1 MNEGRK
7 RSWWDFRMAHFFVLV
22 LNAEETAKSVEVRER
37 FDYCFEIIR
46 KENNKDRKGMFFFFI
61 YLLFFTL
68 AR

>member
-1 MNEGRK
+1 
-7 RSWWDFRMAHFFVLV
+7 MAHFFVLV
-22 LNAEETAKSVEVRER
+22 LNVEETAKSVEVRER

-46 KENNKDRKGMFFFFI
+46 KENNKDRKGKFFFLYI

>member
-1 MNEGRK
+1 
-7 RSWWDFRMAHFFVLV
+7 MAHFFVLV